1 MPLSRITNPFLGTSG
16 YRSVTDFTAT
26 AGQTSFTVPSYAVGY
41 IDVYRNGVKL
51 AAADFTATSG
61 TTVVLANPATLGD
74 VITAISTYMG
84 TATNLSVTG
93 GTINGQLVVNSAT
106 GVNPFITQVNSTE
119 VLRIDSAGNLG
130 IGTTTTNSKLNIFA
144 SSTNTSV
151 LGTYANIPLLLK
163 NTSSTNNNWCI
174 IGTQDAAGNF
184 ATFFGTQTTNQA
196 SALSDFVIGTNP
208 GSGATER
215 MRIDSS
221 GKVGIGTSSPA
232 LTLSLSGGT
241 GTAPATS
248 GTTQNGTFRI
258 RTASN
263 GVIDFGSISATGAG
277 WIQATDQTSLASNYD
292 LLLNPN
298 GGNVGIG
305 TATPV
310 IKLDVTG
317 VSGTNGDARGLI
329 TVTDTSSFATGVG
342 GGITFRAKY
351 NTAGNY
357 FDATNIKGIKE
368 NATDGNFAGA
378 MVFATSPNGGS
389 PTERMRIDSSGNLL
403 VGSLHA
409 QVWDEIISGYRTT
422 SAVIGGFYSSS
433 SSYTSSVIRAQTET
447 AAGTGWYF
455 FEGRASGGS
464 FQYGIRGNG
473 TVTTSDERRK
483 KNIEPAR
490 SYLEDIC
497 KIPVVKY
504 NWKSDEDSVS
514 KELGWIAQDVQKVFP
529 NMVVTHHDGPND
541 DQEVLLLKKEV
552 FLPMLMKCIQ
562 EQQALITQLQADVAA
577 LKDKA

>member
-119 VLRIDSAGNLG
+119 VLRIDS
-130 IGTTTTNSKLNIFA
+130 S
-144 SSTNTSV
+144 
-151 LGTYANIPLLLK
+151 
-163 NTSSTNNNWCI
+163 
-174 IGTQDAAGNF
+174 
-184 ATFFGTQTTNQA
+184 
-196 SALSDFVIGTNP
+196 
-208 GSGATER
+208 
-215 MRIDSS
+215 
-221 GKVGIGTSSPA
+221 
-232 LTLSLSGGT
+232 
-241 GTAPATS
+241 
-248 GTTQNGTFRI
+248 
-258 RTASN
+258 
-263 GVIDFGSISATGAG
+263 
-277 WIQATDQTSLASNYD
+277 
-292 LLLNPN
+292 
-298 GGNVGIG
+298 GNVGIG
-305 TATPV
+305 TTDTTNQRLK
-310 IKLDVTG
+310 IKQSADTGAASFSFKVEANANDTGLFLGYRGVGAASAADTCAILASYTSTGAYKPLTFLTSDVERMRIESNGNINIGGVADAGNTLRYFDVYNTNTG
-317 VSGTNGDARGLI
+317 ASAGSNIRLI
-329 TVTDTSSFATGVG
+329 TSNVAGSGSAIVDIIKYKGGGFVLSNNESNSAAYTSFNVG
-342 GGITFRAKY
+342 G
-351 NTAGNY
+351 
-357 FDATNIKGIKE
+357 
-368 NATDGNFAGA
+368 
-378 MVFATSPNGGS
+378 S
-389 PTERMRIDSSGNLL
+389 ERMRIDSSGNLL
-403 VGSLHA
+403 VGSLHT

-422 SAVIGGFYSSS
+422 NAVIGGFYSSS

-473 TVTTSDERRK
+473 TVATSDERRK